1 MFGVDY
7 VSGPGN
13 AVLKANGVSFV
24 CRYLCWLPNSK
35 VITRGEAQSVM
46 GAGIYLV
53 LNWEFTAQ
61 AMLNGYQDGV
71 SHASESQKQ
80 ATALGLPDAPVYF
93 SADFDASESQQAGI
107 NAYLDGCAHVLGKA
121 RVGVYGSFYVVKRAL
136 DGGHCAF
143 GWQTYAWSGGQ
154 WDPRAHIQQYRNG
167 VRMGTAEVDYDRSMH
182 PDFGQNPRP
191 GTPHPQPPP
200 APPAVKPPP
209 FPYPAADYL
218 GLASSDPHCHSG
230 YYAVDQPHIRTWQ
243 GQMAHR
249 GWTITADG
257 HYGPQSEGVCRS
269 FQVEKHLAV
278 DGKVGPQ
285 TWATSWTAPLT

>member
-143 GWQTYAWSGGQ
+143 GWQTYAWSGGN
-154 WDPRAHIQQYRNG
+154 WDTRAQLRQVQND
-167 VRMGTAEVDYDRSMH
+167 VTVCGTPSDWDESRAT
-182 PDFGQNPRP
+182 DFGQYPRP
-191 GTPHPQPPP
+191 GTTPPV
-200 APPAVKPPP
+200 PPVVKPPP

-218 GLASSDPHCHSG
+218 GTESADPHCHSG
-230 YYAVDQPHIRTWQ
+230 YHAADRPNITTWQ
-243 GQMAHR
+243 SKMSAR
-249 GWTITADG
+249 GWTISADG
-257 HYGPQSEGVCRS
+257 RFGPQSDGVCRQ
-269 FQVEKHLAV
+269 FQAEKHLTV

-285 TWATSWTAPLT
+285 TWAATWTAPVT